1 MSTIDEIRKKKMEN
15 YLAQQQY
22 PNMQQQMAEEQQA
35 REIQTQIK
43 KVMTT
48 LLSKEAQERIA
59 NIRTVKPDLAI
70 QVEIYLLQMFQAG
83 RLRPVVTDGQLK
95 AILDQ
100 LIKKKETK
108 IIRK

>member
-15 YLAQQQY
+15 YLAQQQN
-22 PNMQQQMAEEQQA
+22 PNIQQQMAEEQQA
-35 REIQTQIK
+35 REIQAQIK

-48 LLSKEAQERIA
+48 LLSKEAQERIS

-83 RLRPVVTDGQLK
+83 RLRPIVTDAQLK
-95 AILDQ
+95 AMLDQ

>member
-1 MSTIDEIRKKKMEN
+1 MSTIDELRKKKMQN
-15 YLAQQQY
+15 YLAQQQN

-35 REIQTQIK
+35 RQIQAEIK

-48 LLSKEAQERIA
+48 LLSKEAQERIS

-83 RLRPVVTDGQLK
+83 RLRPVVTDVQLK
-95 AILDQ
+95 AMLDQ
-100 LIKKKETK
+100 MIQKKETK

>member
-15 YLAQQQY
+15 YLAEHQN
-22 PNMQQQMAEEQQA
+22 PNMQQQMTEEQQA
-35 REIQTQIK
+35 REIQAQIK

-83 RLRPVVTDGQLK
+83 RLRPIVTDEQLK
-95 AILDQ
+95 AMLDQ

>member
-15 YLAQQQY
+15 YLAQQQS
-22 PNMQQQMAEEQQA
+22 PNMQQQMTEEQQA
-35 REIQTQIK
+35 REIQAQIK

-48 LLSKEAQERIA
+48 LLSKEAHERIA

-83 RLRPVVTDGQLK
+83 RLRPLVTDSQLK
-95 AILDQ
+95 AMLDQ